1 MTDSSGRRKPAR
13 RRLGSRA
20 YSPPGPPRWLDAIA
34 LACGWVIL
42 LTWCAPAPAQPAADA
57 AQLFLQGNDRYEA
70 GQYAQAAAAYRRC
83 YEAGFR
89 GADVLYN
96 LGNAYARQEQIGLAL
111 AAYHGARRLAPRD
124 PDLLFNIQQVASLRA
139 EPIPPLP
146 RGWLAT
152 IGETFV
158 TRHTLNELTTVAL
171 CALLGAA
178 ILAATALR
186 RRRTSLRLAVALAAA
201 IVLTVL
207 AWAAVYSCYSADY
220 LHPRAFVAV
229 ASTTLRSGPGE
240 HFEVTGTLLDG
251 TAVTPVTDSGLWVDV
266 KLETGKRT
274 WVRQSDLERL

>member
-1 MTDSSGRRKPAR
+1 MRSSRSQCGRSAR
-13 RRLGSRA
+13 RLPALQAGSA
-20 YSPPGPPRWLDAIA
+20 SGAAGWIGA
-34 LACGWVIL
+34 LALSCVL
-42 LTWCAPAPAQPAADA
+42 LLSWGGAAVAAPSADA
-57 AQLFLQGNDRYEA
+57 AQLFLQGNDHYEA

-124 PDLLFNIQQVASLRA
+124 PDLLFNIQHVASLRA

-158 TRHTLNELTTVAL
+158 TRHTLNELTIVAL
-171 CALLGAA
+171 CALLAA
-178 ILAATALR
+178 ALLGVCALR
-186 RRRTSLRLAVALAAA
+186 RRRTSLRLAIALAAA
-201 IVLTVL
+201 ITLTCL
-207 AWAAVYSCYSADY
+207 AWVAVYSRYSADY

-229 ASTTLRSGPGE
+229 ASTTMRSGPGE
-240 HFEVTGTLLDG
+240 HFEVTGTLPDG
-251 TAVTPVTDSGLWVDV
+251 AAVTPVTDSGLWVDV
-266 KLETGKRT
+266 KLETGKRA
-274 WVRQSDLERL
+274 WVRQSDLERR